1 MSFIN
6 DNHYFKDS
14 ISAQLKGMGYRELA
28 KDDGSNKIYY
38 CDVNYNDRKNPTFNK
53 CEIVNQLDNV
63 NPLGNKKEQYELH
76 MKYYKKRP
84 EYLPFTM
91 SFSRENLDDISSL
104 FINNPKDGPLVYI
117 VKPENDSFRNG
128 VGLVKS
134 KMELIAHLDEFDMY
148 DDWIIQDYIGNP
160 LLLNGKKFHF
170 RIYVIYVQTKDYQ
183 VAYLSRVG
191 FIYTAN
197 KEFMEDTFDP
207 DIVLSGE
214 STPKNVFYVP
224 EDFQKNFGKS
234 KWDDVVLPQIVKI
247 TRETLTSVLD
257 LLKCPRGNQ
266 KCFKILGYDI
276 LIDNDYRCYLAE
288 INARGV
294 TYKYPNQQFLD
305 TFYNNI
311 LKLVLPNEPL
321 SNKELKMKGIPY
333 ERILYKRGGEIME
346 NFGNQGDKKLDKVA
360 RFNNFYMKL
369 IFPFLGLVLLLL
381 IIQINWKDLFH

>member
-14 ISAQLKGMGYRELA
+14 ISAQLKGMGYRELT

-53 CEIVNQLDNV
+53 CEIVNQLENV
-63 NPLGNKKEQYELH
+63 NPLGNKKDQYELH

-170 RIYVIYVQTKDYQ
+170 RIYVIYVQTRDYQ

-257 LLKCPRGNQ
+257 LLKCPRENQ

-276 LIDNDYRCYLAE
+276 LIDNDYKCYLAE

-305 TFYNNI
+305 TFYKNI

-321 SNKELKMKGIPY
+321 SNKDLKMKGIPY

-346 NFGNQGDKKLDKVA
+346 SFGNQGDKKLDKVVK
-360 RFNNFYMKL
+360 FNNFYMKL
-369 IFPFLGLVLLLL
+369 IFPFLAFVLLIL
-381 IIQINWKDLFH
+381 IIQVNWKRLFR

>member
-14 ISAQLKGMGYRELA
+14 ISAQLKGMGYRELT

-53 CEIVNQLDNV
+53 CEIVNQLENV
-63 NPLGNKKEQYELH
+63 NPLGNKKDQYELH

-170 RIYVIYVQTKDYQ
+170 RIYVIYVQTRDYQ

-257 LLKCPRGNQ
+257 LLKCPRQNQ

-276 LIDNDYRCYLAE
+276 LIDNDYKCYLAE

-305 TFYNNI
+305 TFYKNI

-321 SNKELKMKGIPY
+321 SNKDLKMKGIPY

>member
-305 TFYNNI
+305 TFYKNI

>member
-14 ISAQLKGMGYRELA
+14 ISAQLKGMGYRELT

-53 CEIVNQLDNV
+53 CEIVNQLENV

-305 TFYNNI
+305 TFYKNI

>member
-14 ISAQLKGMGYRELA
+14 ISAQLKGMGYRELT

-53 CEIVNQLDNV
+53 CEIVNQLENV
-63 NPLGNKKEQYELH
+63 NPLGNKKDQYELH

-257 LLKCPRGNQ
+257 LLKCPRENQ

-276 LIDNDYRCYLAE
+276 LIDNDYKCYLAE

-305 TFYNNI
+305 TFYKNI

-321 SNKELKMKGIPY
+321 SNKDLKMKGIPY